1 MVRNCRGLR
10 YCRPMLTGRKFMR
23 ENNRLCYTFIL
34 SCFILI
40 HSACAQI
47 PLPAGQAYVNEE
59 KQVEKSTVLL
69 NNEQQLIPLADLG
82 ELRVASI
89 HFTYTY
95 AVGFD
100 SLLNK
105 YTKVEVFKGTDY
117 VTLKTPGDL
126 DF

>member
-10 YCRPMLTGRKFMR
+10 YCRPMLTGRKFMI

-69 NNEQQLIPLADLG
+69 NNEQQLVPLSDVG
-82 ELRVASI
+82 ELKIASI
-89 HFTYTY
+89 HFTYIY
-95 AVGFD
+95 AAGFD

-105 YTKVEVFKGTDY
+105 YTAIQSFNGTDY
-117 VTLKTPGDL
+117 TSVKTIG
-126 DF
+126 